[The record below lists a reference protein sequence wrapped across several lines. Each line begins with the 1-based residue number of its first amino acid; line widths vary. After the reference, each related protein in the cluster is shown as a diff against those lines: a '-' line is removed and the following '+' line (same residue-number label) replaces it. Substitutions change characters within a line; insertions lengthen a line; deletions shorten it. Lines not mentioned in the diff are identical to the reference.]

1 MNLLFR
7 GIVEARVVY
16 SIIATMAVHAAL
28 HYRSSESEGE
38 QSISNS
44 SHPTEVEPR
53 LPSPSPSRRTC
64 LLVHVQLAWT
74 LLMLLLLRPHNVC
87 VVFLLT
93 LMEAGLK
100 HVLLLPRIGLP
111 TWAVTLLY
119 SWVGQASFFYQVI
132 GTDLY
137 EKICYYCVLT
147 CSYLTQCTDIPD
159 WTQGK
164 NM

>member
-1 MNLLFR
+1 MNFLFR

-53 LPSPSPSRRTC
+53 LPSPSRRTC

-74 LLMLLLLRPHNVC
+74 LLMLLLMRPHNVC

-93 LMEAGLK
+93 LMEAGLR
-100 HVLLLPRIGLP
+100 HVLLLPMIGLP

-132 GTDLY
+132 GANLCNNMLLLCLNMQLY
-137 EKICYYCVLT
+137 HSVY
-147 CSYLTQCTDIPD
+147 
-159 WTQGK
+159 
-164 NM
+164 